1 MLPYTY
7 HLRQTTFIFCFFN
20 FFLKLKRKPYLCS
33 MQTVIIGSGNVA
45 YHLAKAFV
53 LNAVPLVQIFG
64 RNEQELE
71 KISGELRIPY
81 STKKLSDA
89 DLYIICV
96 SDHSVRDVS
105 QLITKKN
112 CLVAHTSGSLPTG
125 ILAGE
130 YRKSSLYP
138 LQTFSK
144 LKKLDY
150 KHIPFFIEAENRED
164 MTILSDL
171 ASAISENVME
181 STYEKRK
188 YIHLTAVFAC
198 NFVNHLFSRAKEI
211 SDSQEIP
218 FDYFLPLIDE
228 TVRKIHEIEPKSA
241 QTGPAVRNDKRILEM
256 HEQLL
261 RDESLEIYKTM
272 NHSIQKMY
280 EL

>member
-1 MLPYTY
+1 
-7 HLRQTTFIFCFFN
+7 
-20 FFLKLKRKPYLCS
+20 

-53 LNAVPLVQIFG
+53 SNAIPLVQIFG
-64 RNEQELE
+64 RNEQEL
-71 KISGELRIPY
+71 KTISEELEIPF
-81 STKKLSDA
+81 STKNLSDA

-96 SDHSVRDVS
+96 SDHSVENVS
-105 QLITKKN
+105 RLITKKN
-112 CLVAHTSGSLPTG
+112 CLVAHTSGSLPID

-130 YRKSSLYP
+130 YRKSSVYP

-144 LKKLDY
+144 AKKMEY
-150 KHIPFFIEAENRED
+150 SNIPFFVEAENDED
-164 MTILSDL
+164 SKVLFDI
-171 ASAISENVME
+171 ASSISENVME

-211 SDSQEIP
+211 SDSQDIP
-218 FDYFLPLIDE
+218 FNYFFPLIDE
-228 TVRKIHEIEPKSA
+228 TIQKIHEFEPKSA

-261 RDESLEIYKTM
+261 KDESLEIYKTM

>member
-1 MLPYTY
+1 
-7 HLRQTTFIFCFFN
+7 
-20 FFLKLKRKPYLCS
+20 
-33 MQTVIIGSGNVA
+33 MQIVIIGSGNVA
-45 YHLAKAFV
+45 YHMAKAFV
-53 LNAVPLVQIFG
+53 QNNIALAQIFG
-64 RNEQELE
+64 RNAQELN
-71 KISGELRIPY
+71 KISEELNIPN
-81 STKKLSDA
+81 STKILVDA

-96 SDHSVRDVS
+96 SDNSVEDVS
-105 QLITKKN
+105 KLITNKN
-112 CLVAHTSGSLPTG
+112 VLVAHTSGSLPKE

-130 YRKSSLYP
+130 YRKASLYP

-144 LKKLDY
+144 SKELDY
-150 KHIPFFIEAENRED
+150 LTIPFFIETENESD
-164 MTILSDL
+164 KKILFEI
-171 ASAISENVME
+171 ASKISKNVME

-228 TVRKIHEIEPKSA
+228 TVQKIHEIEPKSA
-241 QTGPAVRNDKRILEM
+241 QTGPAVRNDKRILEL

-261 RDESLEIYKTM
+261 KDESLEIYKTM